1 MNIEYHNREDMV
13 NLSKEF
19 VKPCNVL
26 VDIGCGIRPYI
37 YDNCKIHVCIEPY
50 KEYIDILSSAYKNYN
65 MVFIQNYALEGLKLF
80 PDNSVDTVI
89 MLDFIEHLEKEEGFK
104 ILKEAD
110 RITRKQ
116 IVVFT
121 PLGFV
126 SNDSGN
132 KDNWGLDGIKFQEHK
147 SGWYPEDFG
156 EDWDI
161 HVSNDFYPQK
171 KQKPDDVDFY
181 GCIWAVKN
189 KPDPYI
195 YIYGEKGNEKTP
207 EFVPV
212 EINIRNQMRIEANRA
227 SFEKILKKYN
237 KEKYKYQIKRFFIN
251 FIPPFC
257 KLQSK
262 LRKKNKE
269 HFKAFLNK
277 IASGCDF
284 H

>member
-132 KDNWGLDGIKFQEHK
+132 KDKWGLDGVEFQKHK
-147 SGWYPEDFG
+147 SGWLPEDFG

-161 HVSNDFYPQK
+161 HVSKDFFRQE
-171 KQKPDDVDFY
+171 KPNPDNVDFF

-189 KPDPYI
+189 KAYQENNAK
-195 YIYGEKGNEKTP
+195 EKIP
-207 EFVPV
+207 EFVSC
-212 EINIRNQMRIEANRA
+212 EIGMRNQMIT
-227 SFEKILKKYN
+227 EKINRLIDKYR
-237 KEKYKYQIKRFFIN
+237 KEIYKYCTIRFFIN
-251 FIPPFC
+251 FIPSCFN
-257 KLQSK
+257 LHSQ
-262 LRKKNKE
+262 LRQENKKRFRALLEKIIKE
-269 HFKAFLNK
+269 
-277 IASGCDF
+277 
-284 H
+284 